1 MNRVVYIMNLYP
13 EYSYEEENPMKRPTM
28 HYPLLDELKEWGE
41 AKINYRFPRWEQLP
55 QIELYMDQMVALLEG
70 QFRQF
75 PGDTGSK
82 LITPSMINNYVKQ
95 KVIPPTVKKRYSRT
109 HIAYL
114 IMICNLKPVLP
125 IATIQAMIEGQLE
138 VRTLGEIYNHFCDE
152 QEDASSY
159 TMELA
164 REEGRALRDNA
175 GSQQE
180 MLSSFSLKMAT
191 LAIAGKI
198 LAEKI
203 TGLEMNEQ
211 AEKEVK

>member
-1 MNRVVYIMNLYP
+1 MNRPVMQ
-13 EYSYEEENPMKRPTM
+13 
-28 HYPLLDELKEWGE
+28 YPLLDELRDWGE
-41 AKINYRFPRWEQLP
+41 AKIEYRFPRWKQLP

-125 IATIQAMIEGQLE
+125 IATIQTMIESQLE
-138 VRTLGEIYNHFCDE
+138 IHTLGEIYNHFCDE
-152 QEDASSY
+152 QEAASRY

-164 REEGRALRDNA
+164 RQEARTLRESA

-180 MLSSFSLKMAT
+180 MLSNFSLKMAT
-191 LAIAGKI
+191 LANAGKI

-203 TGLEMNEQ
+203 TGLEMSEE
-211 AEKEVK
+211 AEKEISIQSEQQAVK